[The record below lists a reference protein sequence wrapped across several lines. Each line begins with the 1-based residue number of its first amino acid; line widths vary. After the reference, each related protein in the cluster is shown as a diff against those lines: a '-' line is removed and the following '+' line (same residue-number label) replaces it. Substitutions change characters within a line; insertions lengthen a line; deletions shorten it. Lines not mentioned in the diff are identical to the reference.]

1 MLPGGFV
8 GGDVRE
14 LTTYALVNGVRRE
27 VESFTSDRDLAGDLP
42 EQVAAGGGV
51 SGGSGTIV
59 WAQLEDVQSRE
70 VSPWHKPAGWPPS
83 SGDRVVVYVTDGVT
97 DFPRFTGAIDK
108 TSGTVGGGIQS
119 TVIDDRDR
127 LNAQFSHPALL
138 RHHTPY
144 GEGNAYR
151 SIGLSHWFILTAALR
166 AAGIRNTPPPVADVA
181 VSVPLQGSVWP
192 EAGTVTSAGGLG
204 GTIHA
209 SFYSAPWGYAADSFI
224 AAYQPRTS
232 YPASEPLQVTMMV
245 AEDNSGS
252 YWTDV
257 QFDTGQVARFRVN
270 SDRTLIA
277 YWNDG
282 SGFVTV
288 RNTGTS
294 FMAGATM
301 ATLLIKDGVWTIRAD
316 NGNELSSSRSV
327 SGGPM
332 LLVRLTAEAG
342 SRIAGVQVS
351 RPNTT
356 GHEFSSLSF
365 TPGMRFVA
373 GGLGSSMDMSP
384 RIENRNVADLVDE
397 ICKSSLIAAWFDES
411 GVFQLVASDQLRGAT
426 PVQTLTTLDDIT
438 ELGWED
444 SLLSV
449 RSKVEVTWK
458 DPSISKGRSQRK
470 ELFRGSGDSLESA
483 DNVEVWATPDDGTEW
498 FGVDRDLTILTD
510 ANWGTYNSKRGS
522 FAGAFFS
529 NSAGDE
535 VPTTGN
541 PLVIT
546 SENVGSIAVKIN
558 HVAGALGSGIEANL
572 KTSPSAQAMWAYL
585 RDQNLPVIRGYG
597 EGKWVDAVTA
607 SATLGPAYAP
617 ALTHELGYWGQE
629 FFEGGSVAQR
639 IADFIA
645 NMVTTPTPT
654 LSDVGVL
661 YDPRRQLGDVITI
674 NSGILDITI
683 RALIVGISESHAP
696 GDHSQNITV
705 RIISVTSTRKITYA
719 EFEAAWAGSNYAAFE
734 AAWAGLTYAEFE
746 NDPLEGAPNQ

>member
-42 EQVAAGGGV
+42 DQVAAGGGV

-83 SGDRVVVYVTDGVT
+83 SGDRVQVYVTDGVT

-108 TSGTVGGGIQS
+108 TSGTVGGGMQS
-119 TVIDDRDR
+119 TVIDDRDK

-144 GEGNAYR
+144 SEGDAYR
-151 SIGLSHWFILTAALR
+151 SIGLSHWFILVAALR
-166 AAGIRNTPPPVADVA
+166 AAGIQNTPPPVADVA

-192 EAGTVTSAGGLG
+192 EAGTVTSAEGNG
-204 GTIHA
+204 GTVHA
-209 SFYSAPWGYAADSFI
+209 GFHAAPWGYAASEFT
-224 AAYQPRTS
+224 ATYQPRVTPS
-232 YPASEPLQVTMMV
+232 MTDALQMTFMV
-245 AEDNSGS
+245 APTHAGDAQFYIYYGTNAADRIRVRVWSGRS
-252 YWTDV
+252 I
-257 QFDTGQVARFRVN
+257 
-270 SDRTLIA
+270 IA
-277 YWNDG
+277 YLNNTSVVTLSTAQLQNATIVTLLVKGDLWTMRTD
-282 SGFVTV
+282 SGTES
-288 RNTGTS
+288 TGTLARTS
-294 FMAGATM
+294 AALMSRVEVVAGAG
-301 ATLLIKDGVWTIRAD
+301 ARV
-316 NGNELSSSRSV
+316 
-327 SGGPM
+327 
-332 LLVRLTAEAG
+332 AG
-342 SRIAGVQVS
+342 LQVS
-351 RPNTT
+351 RPLTS

-365 TPGMRFVA
+365 TPNMRFTP
-373 GGLGSSMDMSP
+373 GNLGSSMDMSP

-397 ICKSSLIAAWFDES
+397 ICKSALIAAWFDES

-426 PVQTLTTLDDIT
+426 PAQTLTTLDDIT

-483 DNVEVWATPDDGTEW
+483 DNVEVWATPDDDTEW
-498 FGVDRDLTILTD
+498 FGVDRVLTILTD

-535 VPTTGN
+535 VPTSGN
-541 PLVIT
+541 PLTIT
-546 SENVGSIAVKIN
+546 TENVGSVALKIN
-558 HVAGALGSGIEANL
+558 HVAGSFASGIEANL
-572 KTSPSAQAMWAYL
+572 KTSPSALAMWPYL

-597 EGKWVDAVTA
+597 EGKWIEAVTA
-607 SATLGPAYAP
+607 SATLGPSYAP

-645 NMVTTPTPT
+645 NMVATPTPT
-654 LSDVGVL
+654 LSGVGVL

-674 NSGILDITI
+674 NSGILDVTI

>member
-1 MLPGGFV
+1 MLPGSFV

-59 WAQLEDVQSRE
+59 WAQSEDVQSRE

-83 SGDRVVVYVTDGVT
+83 SGDRVQVYVTDGAT

-108 TSGTVGGGIQS
+108 SSGTVGGGMQS

-127 LNAQFSHPALL
+127 LNATFSHPALL

-151 SIGLSHWFILTAALR
+151 SIGLSHWFILVTALR
-166 AAGIRNTPPPVADVA
+166 ATGIRNTPPPVADVA
-181 VSVPLQGSVWP
+181 VSAPLQGSVWP
-192 EAGTVTSAGGLG
+192 EAGTVTSAGGNG

-209 SFYSAPWGYAADSFI
+209 GFYAAPWGYAAADFI
-224 AAYQPRTS
+224 ASYQPRTT

-245 AEDNSGS
+245 APEHAGV
-252 YWTDV
+252 YYTDV
-257 QFDTGQVARFRVN
+257 QYATGQQVRFRA
-270 SDRTLIA
+270 SADRGLIA
-277 YWNDG
+277 YWNGG
-282 SGFVTV
+282 STWVSII
-288 RNTGTS
+288 NTGAA
-294 FMAGATM
+294 FMAGATK
-301 ATLLIKDGVWTIRAD
+301 ATLLVKNGVWTIRAD
-316 NGNELSSSRSV
+316 NGQV
-327 SGGPM
+327 ATATQAVTGGNM
-332 LLVRLTAEAG
+332 LLVRLTASTG

-365 TPGMRFVA
+365 TPNMRFTPGNLA
-373 GGLGSSMDMSP
+373 STMDMMP
-384 RIENRNVADLVDE
+384 RLENRNVADLVDE
-397 ICKSSLIAAWFDES
+397 ICKATLTAGWFDES
-411 GVFQLVASDQLRGAT
+411 GVLQLVSADAMRNAS
-426 PVQTLTTLDDIT
+426 PVQTVTTLDDIT

-444 SLLSV
+444 YLLSV
-449 RSKVEVTWK
+449 RSSVEVTWK
-458 DPSISKGRSQRK
+458 DPSISKGRQMRK
-470 ELFRGSGDSLESA
+470 ELFRGSGDSMVSA
-483 DNVEVWATPDDGTEW
+483 DNVEIIAEPDGDTEW
-498 FGVDRDLTILTD
+498 FGVDRDLTILNTS
-510 ANWGTYNSKRGS
+510 NWGTYNSRRGS
-522 FAGAFFS
+522 FAGYFY
-529 NSAGDE
+529 SANGE
-535 VPTTGN
+535 TTSETG
-541 PLVIT
+541 LTMTVT
-546 SENVGSIAVKIN
+546 TENVGTAGVKIN
-558 HVAGALGSGIEANL
+558 HVAGTYPTDVEATL
-572 KTSPSAQAMWAYL
+572 ATSPTSQALWAYL
-585 RDQNLPVIRGYG
+585 RNQSLPVIRGYG

-674 NSGILDITI
+674 NSGILDVTI

-696 GDHSQNITV
+696 GDHSQDLTV

-719 EFEAAWAGSNYAAFE
+719 EFEAAWTGSNYAAFE
-734 AAWAGLTYAEFE
+734 AAWAGLTYSDFE
-746 NDPLEGAPNQ
+746 NDPLEGAPSQ

>member
-83 SGDRVVVYVTDGVT
+83 SGDRVQVYVTDGVT

-108 TSGTVGGGIQS
+108 SSGTVGGGMQS
-119 TVIDDRDR
+119 TVIDDRDK
-127 LNAQFSHPALL
+127 LNASFSHQALL

-151 SIGLSHWFILTAALR
+151 SIGLSHWYILTAALR
-166 AAGIRNTPPPVADVA
+166 AAGIRNTPPMVAEVA
-181 VSVPLQGSVWP
+181 MSAPLQGSVWP
-192 EAGTVTSAGGLG
+192 EAGTLTSAGGSG

-209 SFYSAPWGYAADSFI
+209 DFYAAPWGYAAASF
-224 AAYQPRTS
+224 AASYQPRTS
-232 YPASEPLQVTMMV
+232 AAMTDTYQLTLMVGSEHSEDAQVIAYYGTNAADRIRMRVWPGRNVTAYLNNTSVAALSAAQMQNATMLTLLVKGDSWTLRTDAGTQSSGTLARSSSALMSRIDVTAGAGARVAGLQV
-245 AEDNSGS
+245 G
-252 YWTDV
+252 
-257 QFDTGQVARFRVN
+257 
-270 SDRTLIA
+270 
-277 YWNDG
+277 
-282 SGFVTV
+282 
-288 RNTGTS
+288 
-294 FMAGATM
+294 
-301 ATLLIKDGVWTIRAD
+301 
-316 NGNELSSSRSV
+316 
-327 SGGPM
+327 
-332 LLVRLTAEAG
+332 
-342 SRIAGVQVS
+342 
-351 RPNTT
+351 RPLTT

-365 TPGMRFVA
+365 TPSMRFIP
-373 GGLGSSMDMSP
+373 GNLGSSMDMMP
-384 RIENRNVADLVDE
+384 RLEGRNVADLVDE
-397 ICKSSLIAAWFDES
+397 ICKSALIAAWFDES
-411 GVFQLVASDQLRGAT
+411 GVFQLVASDKLRGAS

-470 ELFRGSGDSLESA
+470 ELFRGSGDSMESA
-483 DNVEVWATPDDGTEW
+483 DNIEVWATPDDDTEW

-535 VPTTGN
+535 VPTSGN
-541 PLVIT
+541 PLTIT
-546 SENVGSIAVKIN
+546 TENVGSVALKIN
-558 HVAGALGSGIEANL
+558 HVAGSFASGIEANL

-607 SATLGPAYAP
+607 STTLGPSYAP

-629 FFEGGSVAQR
+629 FFDGGSVAQR
-639 IADFIA
+639 IADHIA
-645 NMVTTPTPT
+645 SMVTAPAPT
-654 LSDVGVL
+654 LSGVGVL
-661 YDPRRQLGDVITI
+661 YDPRRQVGDVII
-674 NSGILDITI
+674 IQAGILDVTI
-683 RALIVGISESHAP
+683 QALVVGISESHAP
-696 GDHSQNITV
+696 GDHTQELTV
-705 RIISVTSTRKITYA
+705 RIISVASTRKVTYDELA
-719 EFEAAWAGSNYAAFE
+719 EAWAGGDYNALQAVWTGLNYNNF
-734 AAWAGLTYAEFE
+734 TS
-746 NDPLEGAPNQ
+746 DPLNGAPN

>member
-1 MLPGGFV
+1 MLPGSFV

-14 LTTYALVNGVRRE
+14 LVTYALVNGVRRE
-27 VESFTSDRDLAGDLP
+27 VESFTSDRDLSGDLP

-83 SGDRVVVYVTDGVT
+83 SGDRVQVYVTDGVT

-108 TSGTVGGGIQS
+108 SSGTVGGGMQS
-119 TVIDDRDR
+119 TVIDDRDK

-138 RHHTPY
+138 RHHIPY

-166 AAGIRNTPPPVADVA
+166 AAGIRNTPPMVANVA
-181 VSVPLQGSVWP
+181 MSAPLQGSVWP
-192 EAGTVTSAGGLG
+192 EAGTVTSAGGNS

-209 SFYSAPWGYAADSFI
+209 GFYTAPWGYAAGAFD
-224 AAYQPRTS
+224 ATYLPRTS
-232 YPASEPLQVTMMV
+232 YNGSEPLQITVMV
-245 AEDNSGS
+245 APDHTTNANIYVNYGADQIRLRIHPNRVV
-252 YWTDV
+252 YAQLNGTV
-257 QFDTGQVARFRVN
+257 VAQLGP
-270 SDRTLIA
+270 SLIV
-277 YWNDG
+277 DMTI
-282 SGFVTV
+282 V
-288 RNTGTS
+288 
-294 FMAGATM
+294 
-301 ATLLIKDGVWTIRAD
+301 TLLVKGGVWTLRTDKGYSATGSQAMPSAVMGTIR
-316 NGNELSSSRSV
+316 V
-327 SGGPM
+327 
-332 LLVRLTAEAG
+332 TAEDGA
-342 SRIAGVQVS
+342 RISGVQVS

-365 TPGMRFVA
+365 TPNMRFVA

-384 RIENRNVADLVDE
+384 RIDNRNVADLVDE
-397 ICKSSLIAAWFDES
+397 ICKSALIAAWFDES
-411 GVFQLVASDQLRGAT
+411 GVFQLVASDKLRGAV

-483 DNVEVWATPDDGTEW
+483 GNVEVWATPDDDTEW
-498 FGVDRDLTILTD
+498 FGVDRVLTILTD

-535 VPTTGN
+535 VPTSGN

-546 SENVGSIAVKIN
+546 YENVGSVALKIN
-558 HVAGALGSGIEANL
+558 HVAGSFASGIEANL
-572 KTSPSAQAMWAYL
+572 KTSPSAPAMWAYL

-607 SATLGPAYAP
+607 SATLGPSYAP
-617 ALTHELGYWGQE
+617 TLSHELGYWGQE
-629 FFEGGSVAQR
+629 FFDGGSVAQR
-639 IADFIA
+639 IADHIA
-645 NMVTTPTPT
+645 SMVTTPTPT
-654 LSDVGVL
+654 LSGVGVL

-674 NSGILDITI
+674 EAGILDVTI
-683 RALIVGISESHAP
+683 RALVVGISESHAP
-696 GDHSQNITV
+696 GDHAQDLTV
-705 RIISVTSTRKITYA
+705 RIISVTSTRKVTYDELA
-719 EFEAAWAGSNYAAFE
+719 AAWTGGDYNALQTVWTGLNYNNFTSN
-734 AAWAGLTYAEFE
+734 
-746 NDPLEGAPNQ
+746 PLNGAPN